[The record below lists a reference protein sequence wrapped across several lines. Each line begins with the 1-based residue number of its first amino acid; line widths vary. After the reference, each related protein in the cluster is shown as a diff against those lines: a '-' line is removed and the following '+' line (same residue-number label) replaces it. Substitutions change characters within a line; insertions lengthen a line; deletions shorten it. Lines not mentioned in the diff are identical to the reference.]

1 MDTRVAFRRGTP
13 DDSRACHEIL
23 YEAVTAYERD
33 HGTPL
38 EGTEPEWWSFQEPFY
53 GYLAVDAADWWVA
66 QDGEAGAL
74 LGYARTIDTGGLLE
88 LTEFFV
94 RPGHQSKGLGREL
107 IARAFPAGRGS
118 TRCIIA
124 TRDVRAL
131 TRYYRTGL
139 AVRFPFFELKGPARP
154 TESPRALEAAR
165 VDGVAHAGPLQ
176 EADRELLG
184 FARAPAQLACL
195 LDAREAYV
203 YRRDGAVVGF
213 AFVSATGAGPLGALD
228 PADLPGILLH
238 VEGRTHALGSP
249 ELELQVPGPNDTAV
263 RHLLS
268 RGFQFSPDPNF
279 LLSDRDFGRFDR
291 LVPFS
296 PPLFL

>member
-1 MDTRVAFRRGTP
+1 MDTSIVFRRGTR
-13 DDSRACHEIL
+13 DDSRACHQIL
-23 YEAVTAYERD
+23 YEAVTDYERE

-38 EGTEPEWWSFQEPFY
+38 EGAEPAWWSVQEPFY
-53 GYLAVDAADWWVA
+53 GYLAADAAEWWVA
-66 QDGEAGAL
+66 QDGEAGPL
-74 LGYARTIDTGGLLE
+74 LGYARTIDSGGLRE

-94 RPGHQSKGLGREL
+94 RPRHQAKGLGREL
-107 IARAFPAGRGS
+107 ITRAFPAGRGS

-131 TRYYRTGL
+131 TRYYGAGL
-139 AVRFPFFELKGPARP
+139 AVRFPFFELTGPARP
-154 TESPRALEAAR
+154 TEPQPALEAMR
-165 VDGVAHAGPLQ
+165 VDGAADVGKLQ
-176 EADRELLG
+176 EMDRELLG

-195 LDAREAYV
+195 LDTREAHV
-203 YRRDGAVVGF
+203 YRRDGVVVGF
-213 AFVSATGAGPLGALD
+213 AYVSATGAGPLGALD

-238 VEGRTHALGSP
+238 VEGRTHALGGP

-268 RGFQFSPDPNF
+268 RGLRFSPYPNF
-279 LLSDRDFGRFDR
+279 LLSDRQFGRFDR
-291 LVPFS
+291 FIPFN